1 LGSFRWNKHFN
12 LIGKHAILSPSRVS
26 WQNYDEEKLVAF
38 FNSYMAKDLGTR
50 LHAWAAETI
59 ALGRKQPR
67 NKDTIN
73 MYINDAIGFKM
84 ETEKP
89 LYYSDNFFGT
99 ADAISFRNNEL
110 RIHDLK
116 TGVTPAHM
124 EQLFA
129 YAALFCLEY
138 KYKPSQLKFETRLYQ
153 NNEVIVD
160 NPDEYVISPLMEKII
175 AFDKL
180 LNRINGVD

>member
-1 LGSFRWNKHFN
+1 MAFKFNNHFE
-12 LIGKHAILSPSRVS
+12 LIGKHATLSPSRVS
-26 WQNYDEEKLVAF
+26 WQNYDEEGLIEF
-38 FNSYMAKDLGTR
+38 FNAMMAKDRGTR
-50 LHAWAAETI
+50 LHAWAAEAI
-59 ALGRKQPR
+59 ELERKQIR

-73 MYINDAIGFKM
+73 MYINDAIGYKM

-89 LYYSDNFFGT
+89 LYYSKRIFGT

-124 EQLFA
+124 EQLYA
-129 YAALFCLEY
+129 YVALFCLEY
-138 KYKPSQLKFETRLYQ
+138 RFKPSTLKIETRLYQ
-153 NNEVIVD
+153 NGEVIVA
-160 NPDEYVISPLMEKII
+160 NPDELIIAPLMEKII

-180 LNRINGVD
+180 LERIGD